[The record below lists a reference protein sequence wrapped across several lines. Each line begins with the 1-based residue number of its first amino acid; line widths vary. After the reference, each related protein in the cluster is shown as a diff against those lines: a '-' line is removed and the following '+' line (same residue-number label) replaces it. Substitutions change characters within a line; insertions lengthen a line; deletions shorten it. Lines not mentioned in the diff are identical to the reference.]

1 MMVGDEF
8 LYGFGE
14 TFFLKELQ
22 LRGGFAA
29 RKNQRVAF
37 LEIRYGADF
46 FAFGSER
53 VQHGGVRGK
62 VALDGEDSDFR
73 FYSVSHSLG
82 HPALHQKSEAPV

>member
-46 FAFGSER
+46 FGFGAER
-53 VQHGGVRGK
+53 VQHGGVCGE
-62 VALDGEDSDFR
+62 VALDGEDSDFG

-82 HPALHQKSEAPV
+82 HPALHEKREASV